1 MAVLARWCE
10 ASANSSICSRLM
22 SHFSA
27 IISAERNWLT
37 SWSPYRFSQP
47 GDSAN
52 GVVKPYW
59 SATSIAAE
67 IGMALM
73 FCRPPATTRS

>member
-1 MAVLARWCE
+1 
-10 ASANSSICSRLM
+10 M

-37 SWSPYRFSQP
+37 SWSPYRSCQP

-52 GVVKPYW
+52 GVENPY
-59 SATSIAAE
+59 
-67 IGMALM
+67 
-73 FCRPPATTRS
+73 C

>member
-1 MAVLARWCE
+1 
-10 ASANSSICSRLM
+10 M

-37 SWSPYRFSQP
+37 SWSPYLACQP

-52 GVVKPYW
+52 GVEKPY
-59 SATSIAAE
+59 
-67 IGMALM
+67 
-73 FCRPPATTRS
+73 C